1 MQECTFEY
9 SIIRVVPR
17 VEREEFMNVGVLV
30 SCPFQDYLEARVE
43 LSRVR
48 LAAFAPDAD
57 FEEIDEYLRVI
68 PRICAGG
75 DEAGPIGQL
84 PQRARFHWLV
94 APRST
99 IIQLSPVHSGLCSTP
114 ANALEA
120 LFEKMVA
127 LPNTIINR

>member
-17 VEREEFMNVGVLV
+17 VDREEFMNVGVVV
-30 SCPFQDYLEARVE
+30 SCPFQDFLEARVA
-43 LSRVR
+43 LDRQR
-48 LAAFAPDAD
+48 LAAFAPHAD
-57 FEEIDEYLRVI
+57 LEVIDEHLRLI
-68 PRICAGG
+68 PLICAGG
-75 DEAGPIGQL
+75 EEAGPIGRL

-114 ANALEA
+114 QDALDD
-120 LFEKMVA
+120 LFAKMVA
-127 LPNTIINR
+127 LPTDHGNG